1 MDFTLIMEPNSIEVA
16 MIDLEDADLYFPNTK
31 VIRDLLVSLNYKVSP
46 ISTREGRDPLNYIS
60 ISFAQWVTQFKR
72 IQQAN
77 KAYYC
82 MNKPTLT
89 EEQSIFVFDILHI
102 CPDYRT
108 FKEALHQYI
117 NNNP

>member
-1 MDFTLIMEPNSIEVA
+1 

-31 VIRDLLVSLNYKVSP
+31 VIRDLLESLNYTLTASLRDRKEP
-46 ISTREGRDPLNYIS
+46 IKYYAICFCD
-60 ISFAQWVTQFKR
+60 WVGHFEA
-72 IQQAN
+72 IQQTN

-102 CPDYRT
+102 CPDYLT
-108 FKEALHQYI
+108 FKEALQQYI

>member
-1 MDFTLIMEPNSIEVA
+1 
-16 MIDLEDADLYFPNTK
+16 MIDLEIKDLYFPNTK
-31 VIRDLLVSLNYKVSP
+31 VIRNLLESLNYKLNPV
-46 ISTREGRDPLNYIS
+46 IDRERREPAKYRAIC
-60 ISFAQWVTQFKR
+60 FAEWVGHFEAL
-72 IQQAN
+72 QQTN

-108 FKEALHQYI
+108 FKEALQQYI

>member
-1 MDFTLIMEPNSIEVA
+1 
-16 MIDLEDADLYFPNTK
+16 MINLEDGDLYFPNTK
-31 VIRDLLVSLNYKVSP
+31 VIRDLLESLNYKVAP
-46 ISTREGRDPLNYIS
+46 INTRDERNLIKYRAICFDE
-60 ISFAQWVTQFKR
+60 WEVTFER

-89 EEQSIFVFDILHI
+89 EEQSIFLFDILHV
-102 CPDYRT
+102 CPDYQT

>member
-1 MDFTLIMEPNSIEVA
+1 
-16 MIDLEDADLYFPNTK
+16 MIDLEVEDLYFPNTK
-31 VIRDLLVSLNYKVSP
+31 VIRDLLESLNYKVMSISP
-46 ISTREGRDPLNYIS
+46 RERRDPLNYIS
-60 ISFAQWVTQFKR
+60 ICFAQWVGHFGH

-82 MNKPTLT
+82 MDKPTLT

-102 CPDYRT
+102 YPDYQT

-117 NNNP
+117 NSNP